1 MLIAENE
8 ELVQAVEA
16 RAKARQGTRTDISV
30 PVRESSE
37 KGESNQVLGQMAGV
51 GKKQSSFQYFCRE
64 CNDYFALEVVHCLHC
79 GHHYPPGDEEC
90 SNCHNPLSD
99 SPITEKNPSAPA
111 RQGLR
116 SGRTDVALAKM
127 AGIGETTI
135 RQARLVAEHGTEEQK
150 QAVRSGQ
157 APGPW
162 APGAGLLIWPVRPL
176 PGPSALWIG

>member
-1 MLIAENE
+1 MLIVENE
-8 ELVQAVEA
+8 KLVAMVEA
-16 RAKARQGTRTDISV
+16 RARERQATSTGGVKPQLSAPAR
-30 PVRESSE
+30 EAE

-127 AGIGETTI
+127 AGVGETTI

-150 QAVRSGQ
+150 QAVRTGKAPGTQ
-157 APGPW
+157 APHLASKAPFPGWPAPW
-162 APGAGLLIWPVRPL
+162 AG
-176 PGPSALWIG
+176 